1 MTEGFSNC
9 VLSFRR
15 IGSLNY
21 IWSKLADPEIFVE
34 GGGGGK
40 IEDDTINLNPT
51 ETKQTIIQNF
61 GPEADT

>member
-1 MTEGFSNC
+1 
-9 VLSFRR
+9 
-15 IGSLNY
+15 
-21 IWSKLADPEIFVE
+21 LADPEIFVE

>member
-1 MTEGFSNC
+1 
-9 VLSFRR
+9 
-15 IGSLNY
+15 
-21 IWSKLADPEIFVE
+21 LADPKFVE